1 MELVY
6 LINEVL
12 VPIQPENFFYAPIL
26 KLAAFFNISIFA
38 QKVR

>member
-12 VPIQPENFFYAPIL
+12 VPIQPEKFFYAP